1 MKTFQK
7 IFMISL
13 ILMGMLTVVS
23 CSSDD
28 DDNIADDG
36 LNLEGNWQFDTMDF
50 LDDSVEWDPEI
61 EYTSANTFGYAPY
74 MFEYAGVKG
83 FIFGTEAVEGLTGE
97 IVGKRFDYVLT
108 GEFGQDP
115 DEAYWYWNYEEE
127 GESFS
132 MAQVNPS
139 FPPHDYSINEITEV
153 EISESGNKLEFKG
166 TLKTREV
173 GGSMS
178 DMYQVPVAFSLT
190 KGEPTENVEI
200 LIQGEPFTA
209 PE

>member
-1 MKTFQK
+1 
-7 IFMISL
+7 
-13 ILMGMLTVVS
+13 
-23 CSSDD
+23 
-28 DDNIADDG
+28 
-36 LNLEGNWQFDTMDF
+36 MDF

-139 FPPHDYSINEITEV
+139 FPPHDYSINEITAV